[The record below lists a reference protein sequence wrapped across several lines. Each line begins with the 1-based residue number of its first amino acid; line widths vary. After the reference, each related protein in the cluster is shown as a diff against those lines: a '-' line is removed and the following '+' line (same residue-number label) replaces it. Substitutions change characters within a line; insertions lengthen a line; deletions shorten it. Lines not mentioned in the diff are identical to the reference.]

1 VLVAQVLAHDLLS
14 ELPER
19 WRHTVGVA
27 ARADAMNRAVAPH
40 DVETVLVAAWLHD
53 IGYSPTAVD
62 TGFHPLDGA
71 RYLSAHG
78 WPARICSLVAHH
90 SAAVLMASE
99 RGLAAAMREFPIEIS
114 AVADVLTLADQTV
127 GPNGEPMTLDER
139 LAERQTRTGRDG
151 RDAREQSFRAVERRV
166 SDLLGVRT

>member
-1 VLVAQVLAHDLLS
+1 
-14 ELPER
+14 
-19 WRHTVGVA
+19 
-27 ARADAMNRAVAPH
+27 
-40 DVETVLVAAWLHD
+40 
-53 IGYSPTAVD
+53 
-62 TGFHPLDGA
+62 
-71 RYLSAHG
+71 
-78 WPARICSLVAHH
+78 
-90 SAAVLMASE
+90 
-99 RGLAAAMREFPIEIS
+99 MREFPIEIS